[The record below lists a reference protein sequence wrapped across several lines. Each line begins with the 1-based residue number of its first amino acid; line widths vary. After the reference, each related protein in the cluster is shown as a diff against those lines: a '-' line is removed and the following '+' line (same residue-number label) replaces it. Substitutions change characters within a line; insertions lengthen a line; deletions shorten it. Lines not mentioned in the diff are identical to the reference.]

1 MSSIDEGEAALT
13 LVKDYLAAMQRRDC
27 AAASACLAEGAVLTF
42 PGGVRRE
49 GAAAIAAG
57 SASRYRRIG
66 KTVEAWEV
74 SRQNDAWVV
83 YCRGTLFGEWP
94 DGTPFSGI
102 RFIDRFEVW
111 SEGITRQDVWNDT
124 GEVRPRSETAAS
136 GAAPEPHEA

>member
-1 MSSIDEGEAALT
+1 MRSIESGEAALT

-27 AAASACLAEGAVLTF
+27 AAASGCLTEGAVLTF

-66 KTVEAWEV
+66 KTIEAWEV

-83 YCRGTLFGEWP
+83 YCRGMLFGEWP
-94 DGTPFSGI
+94 NGTPFSDI
-102 RFIDRFEVW
+102 RFIDRFEVDAR
-111 SEGITRQDVWNDT
+111 GIRRQDVWNDA
-124 GEVRPRSETAAS
+124 GEHR
-136 GAAPEPHEA
+136 AAPG

>member
-1 MSSIDEGEAALT
+1 MLSIDSGEAALT
-13 LVKDYLAAMQRRDC
+13 LVKTYLAAMQRRDC
-27 AAASACLAEGAVLTF
+27 TAASDCLTEGAVLTF

-74 SRQNDAWVV
+74 SRQDDVWVV

-94 DGTPFSGI
+94 DGTAFSGI
-102 RFIDRFEVW
+102 RFIDRFEVDGR
-111 SEGITRQDVWNDT
+111 GIRRQDVWNDA
-124 GEVRPRSETAAS
+124 GEHRAS
-136 GAAPEPHEA
+136 PG